1 MTGKEI
7 SAPQA
12 EPARSGAGFG
22 EIAVRVVEAGPGA
35 LVSFPFDAATV
46 ERFKA
51 AFPRARWRQDETA
64 WFVPGKTAQK
74 RAARWL
80 ERELATLAA
89 FEDERG
95 RDAFSFEPID
105 SPYLS
110 AADGLVVTTPYSQTV
125 IDELRAVPFARWD
138 RERRA
143 WIIPFRFY
151 EALRARW
158 PRIEAAAAQAEPA
171 ERAER
176 RNQPLSS
183 KQARTREQARERRRR
198 RYPISM
204 SEVPPDRPVMTA
216 IGPIVMTGSHGELVD
231 RTQFVG
237 LYPHLAAEEAY
248 VWVSWRPPTLEE
260 LVRSWPARRPAT
272 SNERQRGWWQPTLEE
287 LRPARRKA
295 RSLERAVATRRSA
308 RG

>member
-1 MTGKEI
+1 MTFTG
-7 SAPQA
+7 STPQA
-12 EPARSGAGFG
+12 EPVPSAEGSG
-22 EIAVRVVEAGPGA
+22 EIAISATEVGSGA

-51 AFPRARWRQDETA
+51 EFPRARWREDETA
-64 WFVPGKTAQK
+64 WSVPGKTAQK
-74 RAARWL
+74 RVARWL
-80 ERELATLAA
+80 ERELAALTD

-110 AADGLVVTTPYSQTV
+110 VADGLVVRTPYSQSV

-143 WIIPFRFY
+143 WLVPFRSY
-151 EALRARW
+151 DALRARW
-158 PRIEAAAAQAEPA
+158 PRIEAAAARAEPT
-171 ERAER
+171 ERAGR
-176 RNQPLSS
+176 RSQPLSEE
-183 KQARTREQARERRRR
+183 QARTLEQARERRRR

-204 SEVPPDRPVMTA
+204 SDAPPEWPVMTA

-231 RTQFVG
+231 RAQFVG
-237 LYPHLAAEEAY
+237 LYPHLAAEETY
-248 VWVSWRPPTLEE
+248 LWVSWRSPTLEE

-272 SNERQRGWWQPTLEE
+272 SDERQRGWWQPTLEE

-295 RSLERAVATRRSA
+295 RSIERAAATRKSA

>member
-12 EPARSGAGFG
+12 EPARSGPDSG
-22 EIAVRVVEAGPGA
+22 EIAVNVTTAGSGA
-35 LVSFPFDAATV
+35 LVAFPFDVATV

-51 AFPRARWRQDETA
+51 AFPRARWREDETA
-64 WFVPGKTAQK
+64 WFVPGITAQK
-74 RAARWL
+74 RVVRWL
-80 ERELATLAA
+80 ERELAALTA

-95 RDAFSFEPID
+95 RDACNFEPID

-110 AADGLVVTTPYSQTV
+110 VADGLVVRTPYSQSV

-138 RERRA
+138 RELRA
-143 WIIPFRFY
+143 WIIPFRSY
-151 EALRARW
+151 DALRARW
-158 PRIEAAAAQAEPA
+158 PRIEAAAARAEPA

-176 RNQPLSS
+176 RSRPLSEER
-183 KQARTREQARERRRR
+183 ARALEQARERRRR
-198 RYPISM
+198 RYPMSM
-204 SEVPPDRPVMTA
+204 SDVPPEWPVMTA
-216 IGPIVMTGSHGELVD
+216 IGPIVVTGSHGELVD
-231 RTQFVG
+231 RAQFLA
-237 LYPHLAAEEAY
+237 LYPHLTEDETY

-260 LVRSWPARRPAT
+260 LVRTWPARHPAT
-272 SNERQRGWWQPTLEE
+272 SDELKRGWWQPTLEE

-295 RSLERAVATRRSA
+295 RSIERAAATRRSA

>member
-7 SAPQA
+7 SAPQI
-12 EPARSGAGFG
+12 EPAPAASFG
-22 EIAVRVVEAGPGA
+22 ETTISATEAGPGA

-51 AFPRARWRQDETA
+51 AFPRARWREVEAA

-74 RAARWL
+74 RVARWL
-80 ERELATLAA
+80 ERELAALTV

-110 AADGLVVTTPYSQTV
+110 AADGLVVRTPYSQTV

-138 RERRA
+138 REQRA
-143 WIIPFRFY
+143 WLVPFRSY
-151 EALRARW
+151 EALRSRW
-158 PRIEAAAAQAEPA
+158 SRIEAAAAHAEPA

-176 RNQPLSS
+176 RSRPPSEEH
-183 KQARTREQARERRRR
+183 ARTLERARERRRR

-204 SEVPPDRPVMTA
+204 SHVPPDWPVMTA
-216 IGPIVMTGSHGELVD
+216 IGPIVVTGSHGELVD
-231 RTQFVG
+231 RAQFVE
-237 LYPHLAAEEAY
+237 LYPHLAEEETY
-248 VWVSWRPPTLEE
+248 VWVSWRSPTLEE
-260 LVRSWPARRPAT
+260 LVRTWPARRPAT
-272 SNERQRGWWQPTLEE
+272 SDERQRGWWQPTLEE

-295 RSLERAVATRRSA
+295 RSIERAAATRRST